1 MSIFYCKEVF
11 TTYDK
16 GIGHELRE
24 TKDGGII
31 YLGDDITLTEAQA
44 IRLTLFPNQAH
55 RGHTTLRDK
64 GDIQLTVADRCLHLL
79 VVRLETDALLV
90 GQEYHGTIVQ
100 ETCTQMRLAL
110 RGQRM
115 DIAERMIKGTKTLQ
129 MQEKDFVDA
138 VPESDPQ

>member
-1 MSIFYCKEVF
+1 MRPPDFFDAYLAVLQSRPANLAREAASIFYCKEVF

-16 GIGHELRE
+16 GKGHELRE

-64 GDIQLTVADRCLHLL
+64 SDIQLTVADRCLHLL

-90 GQEYHGTIVQ
+90 GQE
-100 ETCTQMRLAL
+100 
-110 RGQRM
+110 
-115 DIAERMIKGTKTLQ
+115 
-129 MQEKDFVDA
+129 
-138 VPESDPQ
+138 